1 MDVVP
6 FDLPQRRRTCGLLGF
21 RQEKINAVRVAPMTN
36 STRVLLIGG
45 HGKVALLATPML
57 IDASVQVTSMYR
69 NPDHQAEIEA
79 LGASTLERDVT
90 TLSVEDWAELLK
102 DFDVVVWSAGNGG
115 KSGADA
121 TYAIDRDAAIAS
133 IDGAASLGEK
143 APRYIM
149 VSYVGSTSH
158 TIDPSDS
165 FYAYAESKKAAD
177 EHLSSTDLDYLI
189 LAPAAL
195 TLDEVDGIEVI
206 ADTNEAAAG
215 RSTSRILVAEVITEF
230 VVRDFPQTRVLPFV
244 DGNAAVS
251 SIK

>member
-1 MDVVP
+1 
-6 FDLPQRRRTCGLLGF
+6 
-21 RQEKINAVRVAPMTN
+21 MTN
-36 STRVLLIGG
+36 KTRALLIGG

-69 NPDHQAEIEA
+69 NPDHRSEIEG
-79 LGASTLERDVT
+79 LGATTLERDVT
-90 TLSVEDWAELLK
+90 TLSVEDWADLLK

-115 KSGADA
+115 KNGADA

-149 VSYVGSTSH
+149 VSYIGSTTH
-158 TIDPSDS
+158 TIDPSAS
-165 FYAYAESKKAAD
+165 FYPYAESKKAAD
-177 EHLSSTDLDYLI
+177 EHLSTTNLDYLI

-195 TLDEVDGIEVI
+195 TLDEVNGVEVI

-215 RSTSRILVAEVITEF
+215 RTTSRVLVAEVITEF

-244 DGNAAVS
+244 DGESPVS
-251 SIK
+251 SIS